1 MMGVPMG
8 EEHGPLPSVLTP
20 LSWSAARIYGI
31 GASLVDR
38 RHRSR
43 GATRVPVPVISVG
56 NLSVG
61 GTGKTPFTRRIAE
74 SIIASGG
81 KPAIAL
87 RGYRSKSTGGSDEAR
102 EYHESLPGVPV
113 LVGPDRVRTISSALE
128 SAPGSFDCVLL
139 DDGFQHRRLHRD
151 LDIVLV
157 DSSRPAVFGDL
168 LPNGWLREPVKALG
182 RADCVVLTNH
192 FGAPVP
198 ARLEK
203 LLEQQLGKPPSIRC
217 HHGWSEIMVHQG
229 GGFDSLSVAQA
240 APRYSKVF
248 VVSGL
253 GNPGAMISSVKSH
266 GFSITGH
273 LQHRDHAAYTE
284 SDGRHFVQRSSS
296 SDAMLVSAKDWV
308 KLRELSSIQSAS
320 VPILVPQ
327 VRIEF
332 SSGESELS
340 GMLSKVCGRRIGL

>member
-1 MMGVPMG
+1 MG
-8 EEHGPLPSVLTP
+8 EEHGPLPSVLAP
-20 LSWSAARIYGI
+20 FSWSAARIYGM

-38 RHRSR
+38 RHRVR

-81 KPAIAL
+81 RPAIAL
-87 RGYRSKSTGGSDEAR
+87 RGYRSRSTGGSDEAR
-102 EYHESLPGVPV
+102 EYHETLPGVSV

-128 SAPGSFDCVLL
+128 SAPGSFDCVVL

-168 LPNGWLREPVKALG
+168 LPNGWLREPVGALG
-182 RADCVVLTNH
+182 RADCVVLTNQ
-192 FGAPVP
+192 FGDVVP
-198 ARLEK
+198 ERLEK
-203 LLEQQLGKPPSIRC
+203 LLEQHLGKPASIHC
-217 HHGWSEIMVHQG
+217 HHGWSEILVHEDG
-229 GGFDSLSVAQA
+229 VVHSLPVDQA
-240 APRYSKVF
+240 APRYGKVL
-248 VVSGL
+248 VISGL
-253 GNPGAMISSVKSH
+253 GNPNALIGSVKSH
-266 GFSITGH
+266 GFSISEH
-273 LQHRDHAAYTE
+273 LQYRDHAAYTE
-284 SDGRHFVQRSSS
+284 SDGQRFVQRSSS

-308 KLRELSSIQSAS
+308 KLRELPSIQSSS

-332 SSGESELS
+332 SSGGSELS
-340 GMLSKVCGRRIGL
+340 GMLSKACGRRIGL